1 MLRCLLCATS
11 VGLTAL
17 VLPLWPLDR
26 APRNP
31 HQTGLTSRRGL
42 QIFTSACAGCH
53 GLDAKGGERAP
64 NLAAGAV
71 QQLPDREIFRIVK
84 NGIPGTAMPAF
95 HSLGDGEL
103 HALVKYLRALQGGGP
118 AMAVPGNPSRGKAL
132 FFGAAQCSTC
142 HSAEGKGGFIA
153 RDLSDY
159 GSRRSPEEILR
170 RIQAPE
176 SDEPGGNKVATVITH
191 DGRKYSGV
199 VRNEDNFSL
208 QLQSLDGDFHLFT
221 KSDVQQVE
229 YGTQPL
235 MPTNY
240 GVVLSREQL
249 DDIVSYLIHMRN
261 RR

>member
-1 MLRCLLCATS
+1 M
-11 VGLTAL
+11 V
-17 VLPLWPLDR
+17 P
-26 APRNP
+26 
-31 HQTGLTSRRGL
+31 TSRRG
-42 QIFTSACAGCH
+42 QRIFTSSCAGCH
-53 GLDAKGGERAP
+53 GLDGKGGERAP

-95 HSLGDGEL
+95 NTLGYSEL
-103 HALVKYLRALQGGGP
+103 HALVIYVRALQGGGP
-118 AMAVPGNPSRGKAL
+118 AVALSGNPSRGKAL
-132 FFGAAQCSTC
+132 FFGAAKCSTC
-142 HSAEGKGGFIA
+142 HLAEGKGGFIA

-159 GSRRSPEEILR
+159 GSSHSPGEILR

-176 SDEPGGNKVATVITH
+176 SDEQGGNSLATVITL

-208 QLQSLDGDFHLFT
+208 QLQSLDGTFHLFT
-221 KSDVQQVE
+221 KPDLQRVE

-235 MPTNY
+235 MPANY

-249 DDIVSYLIHMRN
+249 DDVVSYLVHMRS